1 MDDFGG
7 WSMQYAAEP
16 CLPSRPSDDGLLSA
30 FLDGGFDLRSDHG
43 HLDLPSSYPV
53 QSLML
58 CHDAESLSDGLT
70 ADFMGLDTADVVPSV
85 VAGAVED
92 SLLDPFV
99 YAPNVV
105 TVAEEP
111 AQTAASNTAFSGY
124 SSSTGGGNWN
134 ISSGESNTCG
144 GGGGG
149 YDTEVASPCAV
160 SRAALLQ
167 TTTGVPPSKRKPG
180 KYPAVAAPG
189 TKAVAGRRGEK
200 RAAATSSS
208 STSITFTGQG
218 RHDHGAAGG
227 PASGGYEPDSEAI
240 AQVKEMI
247 YRAAAMRPVHQLVC
261 GAAEPPSSQ
270 AARPR
275 RKNVRISSDPQ
286 TVAARLRRGR
296 VSERLRV
303 LQRLVPG
310 GSRMDTASMLDEAAS
325 YLKFLKSQL
334 KALERASPS
343 NGSYHIGSFLQS
355 YMGSSLG
362 GGGGTSASTVHAFGK
377 DSAIGGYAKSNRNMQ
392 L

>member
-1 MDDFGG
+1 
-7 WSMQYAAEP
+7 
-16 CLPSRPSDDGLLSA
+16 
-30 FLDGGFDLRSDHG
+30 
-43 HLDLPSSYPV
+43 
-53 QSLML
+53 
-58 CHDAESLSDGLT
+58 
-70 ADFMGLDTADVVPSV
+70 MGLDTADVLPSV
-85 VAGAVED
+85 GGAVED

-99 YAPNVV
+99 YVPNVV
-105 TVAEEP
+105 AVAEEP
-111 AQTAASNTAFSGY
+111 AQTTAPSNTDFSGY
-124 SSSTGGGNWN
+124 SSTTGGGNGN
-134 ISSGESNTCG
+134 ISSGESITCG

-160 SRAALLQ
+160 SRPALLQ

-180 KYPAVAAPG
+180 KYPAIAAPG
-189 TKAVAGRRGEK
+189 RKAAAGRRGEK
-200 RAAATSSS
+200 RTAATSPS
-208 STSITFTGQG
+208 STSITFAGQG
-218 RHDHGAAGG
+218 HDDHAAG
-227 PASGGYEPDSEAI
+227 GGYEPDSEAI

-270 AARPR
+270 AKPR

-286 TVAARLRRGR
+286 TVAARLRRER

-343 NGSYHIGSFLQS
+343 NGSYHNGSLLQS
-355 YMGSSLG
+355 YTGSLG
-362 GGGGTSASTVHAFGK
+362 GGGAAGASTVLAFGR
-377 DSAIGGYAKSNRNMQ
+377 DSAIGGYVKSNRNVQ

>member
-1 MDDFGG
+1 MDDFGS
-7 WSMQYAAEP
+7 WSMQRVEP
-16 CLPSRPSDDGLLSA
+16 CLISRPSDDDGLLSA

-43 HLDLPSSYPV
+43 SLDLPSSYPV
-53 QSLML
+53 QNLME
-58 CHDAESLSDGLT
+58 CQDGASLSAGVP
-70 ADFMGLDTADVVPSV
+70 ADFMGLDAADVVPSV
-85 VAGAVED
+85 DAGAVED
-92 SLLDPFV
+92 SLLDPFA

-124 SSSTGGGNWN
+124 SSSTGGGTGN
-134 ISSGESNTCG
+134 ISSGESNTSG
-144 GGGGG
+144 VGVGGG

-160 SRAALLQ
+160 SRVALLQ

-180 KYPAVAAPG
+180 KYPAVAARG
-189 TKAVAGRRGEK
+189 TKALAGRRGEK
-200 RAAATSSS
+200 RTAATSSS
-208 STSITFTGQG
+208 STSITFTGLS
-218 RHDHGAAGG
+218 RHDHGAGAGG
-227 PASGGYEPDSEAI
+227 SSAGGGYEPDSEAI

-261 GAAEPPSSQ
+261 GAAEPPSSR
-270 AARPR
+270 AVRPR

-286 TVAARLRRGR
+286 TVAARLRRER

-334 KALERASPS
+334 KALERASLS
-343 NGSYHIGSFLQS
+343 NGSYHNGSFLQS
-355 YMGSSLG
+355 YTGSSLG
-362 GGGGTSASTVHAFGK
+362 GGGTVLAFGK
-377 DSAIGGYAKSNRNMQ
+377 DSVIGGYAKSNRNMP